1 MLSSNIRLAA
11 AKALK
16 VDKDDIKD
24 DTNII
29 GFLKKDKVDLVAFI
43 IDIEAQSGK
52 KIDIKQLKK
61 LKTIDDIQN
70 YLNQI

>member
-52 KIDIKQLKK
+52 KIDIKQVKK

>member
-52 KIDIKQLKK
+52 KIDIKHVKK